1 MNQTAEHV
9 PSFDRRSGSPPDLR
23 CSVTS
28 GYGQAQSPM
37 WSLLYVVSNVSLEH
51 SLEVPT
57 TVDQDVVE
65 ALSAHGPHE
74 PLRECVRPRCADRRS
89 DDANTLGADMRSGER
104 RRQGHLDYAL
114 SRSFWAEQRPPM
126 PTEEDGDTLRR
137 LVHERLPHDLRV
149 IDAGGDPAA
158 LRTNRTP

>member
-1 MNQTAEHV
+1 MKQTAEHV

-23 CSVTS
+23 CSVTG

-51 SLEVPT
+51 PLEVPT

-89 DDANTLGADMRSGER
+89 DDANTLGAEHLVERS
-104 RRQGHLDYAL
+104 
-114 SRSFWAEQRPPM
+114 
-126 PTEEDGDTLRR
+126 
-137 LVHERLPHDLRV
+137 
-149 IDAGGDPAA
+149 
-158 LRTNRTP
+158 